1 MISRRS
7 WLSFLVAGLA
17 TISVWSM
24 SAQAAD
30 DDGWQT
36 IFDGKTLDG
45 WDGNPDFWSVQDG
58 AITGQTTK
66 EKPTKGNTFIIW
78 RKGET
83 ADFELKLEYKIIG
96 GNSGIQYRSFEVPNE
111 KWVIGGYQADFEA
124 GDTYSGI
131 NYGER
136 FRGILAL
143 RGEKTVIGADHKP
156 KVVEKFGDTKEI
168 QSKIKKEDWNTYHV
182 AAKGFTFTH
191 KINDVTTSIV
201 TDEDTEQRRAK
212 GVLALQLHAGDP
224 MKVQFRNI
232 KIKHT
237 KPEGSARLDRSS
249 SIPALQ
255 AAIVASSFGQTG
267 TAKKKA
273 LLLAGN
279 PSHGFGAHD
288 HLSGC
293 SLLAKLLN
301 ASGLIDAKVHS
312 LKESGWP
319 KPEELAAANTIVI
332 YSDGGG
338 GHPFNAHLDELA
350 ALTAKGTGIVC
361 IHYGVETTIGKP
373 GEAFLDWT
381 GGYFEPNYSVNPHWQ
396 AYFRQLPKHP
406 TTSGVKPFS
415 THDEW
420 YYHMRFREGMKG
432 VTPILTDLPPATTLV
447 VLDKEGNVVMEEKD
461 GKKVPKLSRPQNAHN
476 NNPHA
481 RKAVLEDKEPQH
493 TAWATQRADGG
504 RGFGCSGGH
513 DHWNWGNP
521 QFRKLILNAIVWTA
535 GVDVPADGVPA
546 GKVTVDDLLQNHDE
560 PIPADFNETQRPRIQ
575 ALLDEWNAQA
585 AK

>member
-1 MISRRS
+1 MFSRRS
-7 WLSFLVAGLA
+7 WLSFVLAGLA
-17 TISVWSM
+17 AIGSWSTL
-24 SAQAAD
+24 AVAAD

-45 WDGNPDFWSVQDG
+45 WDGNPDFWRVEDG
-58 AITGQTTK
+58 AITGQTTAD
-66 EKPTKGNTFIIW
+66 KPTKGNTFIIW

-83 ADFELKLEYKIIG
+83 TDFELKLEYKILATNDKG
-96 GNSGIQYRSFEVPNE
+96 FANSGIQYRSFELPNN

-131 NYGER
+131 LYGEQ
-136 FRGILAL
+136 FRGILCN
-143 RGEKTVIGADHKP
+143 RGQKTVLKKTDGKFAVE
-156 KVVEKFGDTKEI
+156 VVGSVGDTKEI
-168 QSKIKKEDWNTYHV
+168 QSKIKKEDWNTYRIV
-182 AAKGFTFTH
+182 AKGFHFQH
-191 KINDVTTSIV
+191 FINDVATADC
-201 TDEDTEQRRAK
+201 TDEDDARRAK
-212 GVLALQLHAGDP
+212 GVLALQLHAGPP

-232 KIKHT
+232 KIKQA
-237 KPEGSARLDRSS
+237 KSKDSASGAAGEDKVSS
-249 SIPALQ
+249 
-255 AAIVASSFGQTG
+255 
-267 TAKKKA
+267 AKKKA

-301 ASGLIDAKVHS
+301 ESGLVEAKVHS
-312 LKESGWP
+312 LKNDGWP
-319 KPEELAAANTIVI
+319 KPEVIAAANTIVI

-338 GHPFNAHLDELA
+338 GHPFNAHLEELA
-350 ALTAKGTGIVC
+350 ARTAKGTGIVC
-361 IHYGVETTIGKP
+361 IHYGVETTIGQP
-373 GEAFLDWT
+373 GQAFIDWT
-381 GGYFEPNYSVNPHWQ
+381 GGYFEPNYSVNPHWT
-396 AYFRQLPKHP
+396 AYYRQLPKHP
-406 TTSGVKPFS
+406 TTNGVKPFS

-420 YYHMRFREGMKG
+420 YYHMRFREKMEG
-432 VTPILTDLPPATTLV
+432 VTPILTDLPPASTLV
-447 VLDKEGNVVMEEKD
+447 VLDKDGKIVMEEKD
-461 GKKVPKLSRPQNAHN
+461 GKKVPKLSRPENAHN

-493 TAWATQRADGG
+493 MAWATQRPDGG

-535 GVDVPADGVPA
+535 GVDVPTDGVPA
-546 GKVTVDDLLQNHDE
+546 GKVTLEDLLQNHDE
-560 PIPADFNETQRPRIQ
+560 PIPADFNEKQRPRIQ

>member
-1 MISRRS
+1 MFSRRS
-7 WLSFLVAGLA
+7 WLSFVLAGLA
-17 TISVWSM
+17 AIGSWSTL
-24 SAQAAD
+24 AVGAD

-45 WDGNPDFWSVQDG
+45 WDGNPDFWRVEDG
-58 AITGQTTK
+58 CITGQTTADK
-66 EKPTKGNTFIIW
+66 QTKGNTFIIW

-83 ADFELKLEYKIIG
+83 ADFELKLEYKIVG
-96 GNSGIQYRSFEVPNE
+96 GNSGIQYRSFEVPDN

-136 FRGILAL
+136 FRGILAG
-143 RGEKTVIGADHKP
+143 RGEKTVIGTDHKP
-156 KVVEKFGDTKEI
+156 KVVEKIGDTKEI
-168 QSKIKKEDWNTYHV
+168 QTKIKKEDWNTYHV
-182 AAKGFTFTH
+182 TAKGFTFTH
-191 KINDVTTSIV
+191 KINDVTTSIC

-212 GVLALQLHAGDP
+212 GVLALQLHAGPP

-232 KIKHT
+232 KIKQA
-237 KPEGSARLDRSS
+237 KSKDSASGAAGEDKVSS
-249 SIPALQ
+249 
-255 AAIVASSFGQTG
+255 
-267 TAKKKA
+267 AKKKA

-301 ASGLIDAKVHS
+301 ESGLVEAKVHS
-312 LKESGWP
+312 LKNDGWP
-319 KPEELAAANTIVI
+319 KPDAIAAANTIVI

-338 GHPFNAHLDELA
+338 GHPFNGHLDELA
-350 ALTAKGTGIVC
+350 ERTAKGTGIVC

-373 GEAFLDWT
+373 GQAFLDWT
-381 GGYFEPNYSVNPHWQ
+381 GGYFEPHYSVNPHWQ
-396 AYFRQLPKHP
+396 AYYRQLPKHP

-420 YYHMRFREGMKG
+420 YYNMRFREKMEG

-447 VLDKEGNVVMEEKD
+447 VLDNDGKIVMEEKD
-461 GKKVPKLSRPQNAHN
+461 GKKVPKLSRPENAHN

-481 RKAVLEDKEPQH
+481 RKAVLEDKAPQH

-521 QFRKLILNAIVWTA
+521 QFRKLILNAIVWTS
-535 GVDVPADGVPA
+535 GTNVPADGVPA

-560 PIPADFNETQRPRIQ
+560 PIPADFDTKHRPRIQ

-585 AK
+585 SK

>member
-7 WLSFLVAGLA
+7 WLSCLVAGLA
-17 TISVWSM
+17 ALGVWSM
-24 SAQAAD
+24 SARAAD

-58 AITGQTTK
+58 TITGQTTAD
-66 EKPTKGNTFIIW
+66 KPTKGNTFLIW

-83 ADFELKLEYKIIG
+83 TDFELTLEYKIVG

-111 KWVIGGYQADFEA
+111 KWVIGGYQGDFEA

-131 NYGER
+131 LYGER
-136 FRGILAL
+136 FRGILCN
-143 RGEKTVIGADHKP
+143 RGQKTVLKKTDGKFAVE
-156 KVVEKFGDTKEI
+156 VVGSVGDTKEI
-168 QSKIKKEDWNTYHV
+168 QTKIKKEDWNSYRIV
-182 AAKGFTFTH
+182 AKGFHFQH
-191 KINDVTTSIV
+191 FINDVATADC
-201 TDEDTEQRRAK
+201 TDEDDARREK
-212 GVLALQLHAGDP
+212 GVLALQLHAGPP

-232 KIKHT
+232 KIKPLKAKAGAT
-237 KPEGSARLDRSS
+237 G
-249 SIPALQ
+249 
-255 AAIVASSFGQTG
+255 AAGEDKVSLG
-267 TAKKKA
+267 KKKA

-301 ASGLIDAKVHS
+301 ESGLVEAKVHS
-312 LKESGWP
+312 LKNDGWP
-319 KPEELAAANTIVI
+319 TPEAIAAANTIVI

-338 GHPFNAHLDELA
+338 GHPFNAHLEELA
-350 ALTAKGTGIVC
+350 KQTAKGTGIVC

-396 AYFRQLPKHP
+396 AHYRQLPKHP
-406 TTSGVKPFS
+406 TTNGVKPFS

-447 VLDKEGNVVMEEKD
+447 VLDKDGKIVMEEKD
-461 GKKVPKLSRPQNAHN
+461 GKKVPKLSRPEGAHN

-560 PIPADFNETQRPRIQ
+560 PIPADFNEKQRPRIQ

>member
-7 WLSFLVAGLA
+7 WLSLAFAGLA
-17 TISVWSM
+17 AIGLASTTVVG
-24 SAQAAD
+24 AD

-45 WDGNPDFWSVQDG
+45 WDGNPDFWSVQDS
-58 AITGQTTK
+58 AITGQTTAD
-66 EKPTKGNTFIIW
+66 KPTKGNTFIIW

-83 ADFELKLEYKIIG
+83 TDFELQLEYKIVG
-96 GNSGIQYRSFEVPNE
+96 GNSGIQYRSFEVSDN
-111 KWVIGGYQADFEA
+111 KWVIGGYQGDFEA

-143 RGEKTVIGADHKP
+143 RGEKTVIGSNHKP
-156 KVVEKFGDTKEI
+156 TVVEKFGDTKEI
-168 QSKIKKEDWNTYHV
+168 QSKIKKEDWNTYHIT
-182 AAKGFTFTH
+182 AKGFTFTH
-191 KINDVTTSIV
+191 KINGVTTSIC

-212 GVLALQLHAGDP
+212 GVLALQLHAGPP

-232 KIKHT
+232 KLKQS
-237 KPEGSARLDRSS
+237 KGKDAVSGGAGEDRFSTS
-249 SIPALQ
+249 
-255 AAIVASSFGQTG
+255 
-267 TAKKKA
+267 KKKV

-301 ASGLIDAKVHS
+301 ESGLVEARVHS
-312 LKESGWP
+312 LKNDGWP
-319 KPEELAAANTIVI
+319 KPEMIEAANSIVI

-338 GHPFNAHLDELA
+338 NHPFNAHLEELA
-350 ALTAKGTGIVC
+350 ARTAKGTGIVC
-361 IHYGVETTIGKP
+361 IHYGVETIIGKP
-373 GEAFLDWT
+373 GEAFVNWT

-396 AYFRQLPKHP
+396 AYYRQLPKHP

-420 YYHMRFREGMKG
+420 YYHMRFREKMEG
-432 VTPILTDLPPATTLV
+432 VTPILTDLPPASTLV
-447 VLDKEGNVVMEEKD
+447 VVDKDGQIVMEEKD
-461 GKKVPKLSRPQNAHN
+461 GKKSPKLARPENAHN

-481 RKAVLEDKEPQH
+481 RKAVLEDKSPQH
-493 TAWATQRADGG
+493 MAWATQRPDGG

-513 DHWNWGNP
+513 DHWNWGNT
-521 QFRKLILNAIVWTA
+521 QFRKLMLNAIVWTA
-535 GVDVPADGVPA
+535 GVDVPADGVSA
-546 GKVTVDDLLQNHDE
+546 GKVTLEDLLKNHDE
-560 PIPADFNETQRPRIQ
+560 PIPADFDTNPKWRPRIQ

-585 AK
+585 SK

>member
-1 MISRRS
+1 MFSCRH
-7 WLSFLVAGLA
+7 WFSFVLAGLA
-17 TISVWSM
+17 AVGVCFVTT
-24 SAQAAD
+24 ARAAD
-30 DDGWQT
+30 ADGWQT

-45 WDGNPDFWSVQDG
+45 WDGNPDFWRVEDG
-58 AITGQTTK
+58 TITGQTTAD
-66 EKPTKGNTFIIW
+66 KPTKGNTFIIW

-96 GNSGIQYRSFEVPNE
+96 GNSGIQYRSFEVPDN

-143 RGEKTVIGADHKP
+143 RGQKTVVGSDHKP
-156 KVVEKFGDTKEI
+156 KVVETFGDTKEI
-168 QSKIKKEDWNTYHV
+168 QTKIKKEDWNSYHV
-182 AAKGFTFTH
+182 TAKGFTFTH
-191 KINDVTTSIV
+191 KINDVTTSIC

-212 GVLALQLHAGDP
+212 GLLALQLHAGPP

-232 KIKHT
+232 KIKHL
-237 KPEGSARLDRSS
+237 KSE
-249 SIPALQ
+249 
-255 AAIVASSFGQTG
+255 G
-267 TAKKKA
+267 TASTSGSSGKKKA

-301 ASGLIDAKVHS
+301 DSGLVEAKVHS
-312 LKESGWP
+312 LKNSGWP

-350 ALTAKGTGIVC
+350 SLTAKGTGIVC
-361 IHYGVETTIGKP
+361 IHYGVEVPKGP
-373 GEAFLDWT
+373 SGEKFLDWT
-381 GGYFEPNYSVNPHWQ
+381 GGYFEPHWSVNPHWT
-396 AYFRQLPKHP
+396 AYYRQLPKHP

-415 THDEW
+415 TNDEW
-420 YYHMRFREGMKG
+420 YYHMRFREKLKG
-432 VTPILTDLPPATTLV
+432 VTPILTDLPP
-447 VLDKEGNVVMEEKD
+447 KES
-461 GKKVPKLSRPQNAHN
+461 LSRPDGPHSG
-476 NNPHA
+476 NPDV

-493 TAWATQRADGG
+493 MAWATQRADGG

-513 DHWNWGNP
+513 VHWNWGND

-535 GVDVPADGVPA
+535 GADVPADGVPA
-546 GKVTVDDLLQNHDE
+546 GKVTIDDLLQNHDE
-560 PIPADFNETQRPRIQ
+560 PIPADFNEKQRPGIQ
-575 ALLDEWNAQA
+575 ALLDEWNSQA

>member
-1 MISRRS
+1 MISRRN
-7 WLSFLVAGLA
+7 WLSLAFAGLA
-17 TISVWSM
+17 AIGLCSKAAVG
-24 SAQAAD
+24 AD

-45 WDGNPDFWSVQDG
+45 WDGNPDFWRVEDG
-58 AITGQTTK
+58 TITGQTTAD
-66 EKPTKGNTFIIW
+66 KPTKGNTFIIW

-83 ADFELKLEYKIIG
+83 TDFELKLEYKIVG
-96 GNSGIQYRSFEVPNE
+96 GNSGIQYRSFEVPDN

-143 RGEKTVIGADHKP
+143 RGQKTVIGADHKP
-156 KVVEKFGDTKEI
+156 KVLETFGDTKEI
-168 QSKIKKEDWNTYHV
+168 QTKIKKEDWNTYHV
-182 AAKGFTFTH
+182 SAKGFTFTH
-191 KINDVTTSIV
+191 KINDVTTSIC

-212 GVLALQLHAGDP
+212 GVLALQLHAGPP

-232 KIKHT
+232 KIKHL
-237 KPEGSARLDRSS
+237 KSEAVSGSKGEDKVSS
-249 SIPALQ
+249 S
-255 AAIVASSFGQTG
+255 
-267 TAKKKA
+267 AKKKA

-301 ASGLIDAKVHS
+301 DSGLVDAKVHS
-312 LKESGWP
+312 LKNDGWP
-319 KPEELAAANTIVI
+319 KPEAIEAANTIVI

-350 ALTAKGTGIVC
+350 ARTAKGVGIVC

-373 GEAFLDWT
+373 GQAFIDWT

-396 AYFRQLPKHP
+396 AYYRQLPKHP

-420 YYHMRFREGMKG
+420 YYNMRFREKMEG
-432 VTPILTDLPPATTLV
+432 VTPILTDLPPASTLV
-447 VLDKEGNVVMEEKD
+447 VLDKDGKIVMEEKD
-461 GKKVPKLSRPQNAHN
+461 GKKVPKLSRPENAHN

-481 RKAVLEDKEPQH
+481 RKAVLEDKAPQH

-535 GVDVPADGVPA
+535 GADVPADGVPA

-560 PIPADFNETQRPRIQ
+560 PIPADFNEKHRPRIQ

>member
-7 WLSFLVAGLA
+7 WLSVLVAALA
-17 TISVWSM
+17 AIGVWSM
-24 SAQAAD
+24 SARAAD

-58 AITGQTTK
+58 CITGQTTA

-83 ADFELKLEYKIIG
+83 SDFELKLEYKIVG

-111 KWVIGGYQADFEA
+111 KWVIGGYQGDFEA

-131 NYGER
+131 LYGER
-136 FRGILAL
+136 FRGILCN
-143 RGEKTVIGADHKP
+143 RGQKTVLKKTDGKFAVE
-156 KVVEKFGDTKEI
+156 VVGSVGDTKEI
-168 QSKIKKEDWNTYHV
+168 QTKIKKEDWNSYRIV
-182 AAKGFTFTH
+182 ANGFHFQH
-191 KINDVTTSIV
+191 FINDVATADC
-201 TDEDTEQRRAK
+201 TDEDDARREK
-212 GVLALQLHAGDP
+212 GVLALQLHAGPP

-232 KIKHT
+232 KIKPL
-237 KPEGSARLDRSS
+237 KAKAGGAGEDKVSLG
-249 SIPALQ
+249 
-255 AAIVASSFGQTG
+255 
-267 TAKKKA
+267 KKKA

-293 SLLAKLLN
+293 SLLARLLN
-301 ASGLIDAKVHS
+301 ESGLVDAKVHS
-312 LKESGWP
+312 LKNDGWP
-319 KPEELAAANTIVI
+319 TPEVIAAANTIVI

-338 GHPFNAHLDELA
+338 GHPFNAHLEELA
-350 ALTAKGTGIVC
+350 KQTAKGTGIVC

-420 YYHMRFREGMKG
+420 YYHMRFRDGMKG

-447 VLDKEGNVVMEEKD
+447 VLDKDGKIVMEEKD
-461 GKKVPKLSRPQNAHN
+461 GKKVPKLSRPEGPHN

-521 QFRKLILNAIVWTA
+521 QFRKLILNAIVWTS
-535 GVDVPADGVPA
+535 GTDVPADGVPA

-560 PIPADFNETQRPRIQ
+560 PIPADFNEKQRPRIQ
-575 ALLDEWNAQA
+575 ALLDEWNAPA

>member
-1 MISRRS
+1 MFSRRS
-7 WLSFLVAGLA
+7 WLSFVLAGLA
-17 TISVWSM
+17 AIGSWSM
-24 SAQAAD
+24 LAVAAD

-45 WDGNPDFWSVQDG
+45 WDGNPDFWRVEDG
-58 AITGQTTK
+58 TITGQTTA

-83 ADFELKLEYKIIG
+83 ADFELKLEYKIVG
-96 GNSGIQYRSFEVPNE
+96 GNSGIQYRSFEVPDN

-136 FRGILAL
+136 FRGILAG
-143 RGEKTVIGADHKP
+143 RGEKTVIGTDHKP
-156 KVVEKFGDTKEI
+156 KVVEKIGDTKEI
-168 QSKIKKEDWNTYHV
+168 QTKIKKEDWNTYHV
-182 AAKGFTFTH
+182 TAKGFTFTH
-191 KINDVTTSIV
+191 KINDVTTSIC

-212 GVLALQLHAGDP
+212 GVLALQLHAGPP

-232 KIKHT
+232 KIKQA
-237 KPEGSARLDRSS
+237 KSKDSASGAAGEDKVSS
-249 SIPALQ
+249 
-255 AAIVASSFGQTG
+255 
-267 TAKKKA
+267 AKKKA

-301 ASGLIDAKVHS
+301 ESGLVEAKVHS
-312 LKESGWP
+312 LKNDGWP
-319 KPEELAAANTIVI
+319 KPDAIAAANTIVI

-338 GHPFNAHLDELA
+338 GHPFNGHLDELA
-350 ALTAKGTGIVC
+350 ERTAKGTGIVC

-373 GEAFLDWT
+373 GQAFLDWT
-381 GGYFEPNYSVNPHWQ
+381 GGYFEPHYSVNPHWQ
-396 AYFRQLPKHP
+396 AYYRQLPKHP
-406 TTSGVKPFS
+406 TTNGVKPFS

-420 YYHMRFREGMKG
+420 YYNMRFREKMEG

-447 VLDKEGNVVMEEKD
+447 VLDNDGKIVMEEKD
-461 GKKVPKLSRPQNAHN
+461 GKKVPKLSRPENAHN

-481 RKAVLEDKEPQH
+481 RKAVLEDKAPQH

-521 QFRKLILNAIVWTA
+521 QFRKLILNAIVWTS
-535 GVDVPADGVPA
+535 GTNVPADGVPA

-560 PIPADFNETQRPRIQ
+560 PIPADFDTKHRPRIQ

-585 AK
+585 SK

>member
-7 WLSFLVAGLA
+7 WLSLAFAGLA
-17 TISVWSM
+17 AIGLWSNV
-24 SAQAAD
+24 SIGAD
-30 DDGWQT
+30 EDGWQT

-45 WDGNPDFWSVQDG
+45 WDGNPDFWRVEDG
-58 AITGQTTK
+58 TITGQTTAD
-66 EKPTKGNTFIIW
+66 KPTKGNTFIIW

-83 ADFELKLEYKIIG
+83 TDFELKLEYKIVG
-96 GNSGIQYRSFEVPNE
+96 GNSGIQYRSFEVPDN

-143 RGEKTVIGADHKP
+143 RGQKTVIGADHKP
-156 KVVEKFGDTKEI
+156 KVLETFGDTKEI
-168 QSKIKKEDWNTYHV
+168 QTTIKKEDWNTYHV
-182 AAKGFTFTH
+182 TAKGFTFTH
-191 KINDVTTSIV
+191 KINDVTTSIC

-212 GVLALQLHAGDP
+212 GVLALQLHAGPP

-232 KIKHT
+232 KIKHL
-237 KPEGSARLDRSS
+237 KPEGSA
-249 SIPALQ
+249 
-255 AAIVASSFGQTG
+255 ASSG
-267 TAKKKA
+267 KKKA
-273 LLLAGN
+273 LLLAGH

-301 ASGLIDAKVHS
+301 ESGLVEAKVHS
-312 LKESGWP
+312 LKNEGWP
-319 KPEELAAANTIVI
+319 KPDVIAAANTIVI

-338 GHPFNAHLDELA
+338 GHPFNGHLDELA
-350 ALTAKGTGIVC
+350 ERTAKGAGIVC

-373 GEAFLDWT
+373 GQAFLDWT

-396 AYFRQLPKHP
+396 AYYRQLPKHP
-406 TTSGVKPFS
+406 TTNGVKPFS

-420 YYHMRFREGMKG
+420 YYHMRFREKMEG
-432 VTPILTDLPPATTLV
+432 VTPILTDLPPASTLV
-447 VLDKEGNVVMEEKD
+447 VLDKDGKIVMEEKD
-461 GKKVPKLSRPQNAHN
+461 GKKVPKLSRPENAHN

-535 GVDVPADGVPA
+535 GADVPADGVPA
-546 GKVTVDDLLQNHDE
+546 GKVTIDDLLQNHDE
-560 PIPADFNETQRPRIQ
+560 PIPADFNEKQRPRIQ
-575 ALLDEWNAQA
+575 AMLDEWNG
-585 AK
+585 K